1 MQLKLLRMRLTSHVL
16 VRKRAQVDPEILQY
30 NLHICSVNNF
40 PTAAGLA
47 SSASGY
53 ACLIYALAQL
63 YKIEGDISAI
73 ARLGSG
79 SACRS
84 VMGGWVYSS
93 FNRLL

>member
-1 MQLKLLRMRLTSHVL
+1 M
-16 VRKRAQVDPEILQY
+16 DPEILKW

-53 ACLIYALAQL
+53 ACLVYALSQL
-63 YKIEGDISAI
+63 YQIKGDISSI

-84 VMGGWVYSS
+84 VFGGWVS
-93 FNRLL
+93 L

>member
-1 MQLKLLRMRLTSHVL
+1 MNTEVLTW
-16 VRKRAQVDPEILQY
+16 

-40 PTAAGLA
+40 PTGAGLA

-53 ACLIYALAQL
+53 ACLIYALAQF
-63 YKIEGDISAI
+63 YEVKGDISAI

-84 VMGGWVYSS
+84 IYGGWVIV
-93 FNRLL
+93 FF

>member
-1 MQLKLLRMRLTSHVL
+1 MSDGYRAFAIFNLIFVSVK
-16 VRKRAQVDPEILQY
+16 KRARVDPEILQW
-30 NLHICSVNNF
+30 NIHVCSVNNF

-53 ACLIYALAQL
+53 ACLAYALSKL
-63 YKIEGDISAI
+63 YQVEGDISAI

-84 VMGGWVYSS
+84 VFGGWV
-93 FNRLL
+93 N

>member
-1 MQLKLLRMRLTSHVL
+1 M
-16 VRKRAQVDPEILQY
+16 DPEVLSW

-63 YKIEGDISAI
+63 YQIEGDISGI

-84 VMGGWVYSS
+84 IFGGWVYCS
-93 FNRLL
+93 FSVLS